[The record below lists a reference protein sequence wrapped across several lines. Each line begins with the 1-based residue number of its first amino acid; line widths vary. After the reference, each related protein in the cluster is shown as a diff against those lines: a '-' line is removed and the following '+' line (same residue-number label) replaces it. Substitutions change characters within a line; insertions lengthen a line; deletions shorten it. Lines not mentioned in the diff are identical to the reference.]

1 MKKQYFSGDL
11 LIGVDIG
18 GSQMKLVALEE
29 TGEILNKNIINTPKK
44 SISISENV
52 QGVLDNITQFIEEIE
67 HTYTNRS
74 IKKIGISL
82 PGLADSK
89 NQFMYQ
95 LPGKLFGLSEFNF
108 QEAFGD
114 KYFVRI
120 INDANSALLAEHWLG
135 AAKGFS
141 DVILLTLGTGVGG
154 AIMVNDKLLQ
164 GVNGRSGHIGQMI
177 MNPLGMADIF
187 YLPGTLET
195 FIGDMYVQR
204 RTCKKYNSAI
214 ELANGYLENE
224 RLAKS
229 YWLDSMKSLS
239 IALVTLINVIDPQI
253 IVIGGGI
260 AEADEALFDPL
271 QEYMDRY
278 EWRPKGNP
286 TPILKASFSLY
297 AGAIGAAKFI
307 QNYQE

>member
-1 MKKQYFSGDL
+1 MKKQNFAGNL
-11 LIGVDIG
+11 LIGADIG

-29 TGEILNKNIINTPKK
+29 TGEILNKTKVNTPKRSTSK
-44 SISISENV
+44 SKNV
-52 QGVLDNITQFIEEIE
+52 QEVLDGIIQFIDKTE
-67 HTYTNRS
+67 HTFTNRS
-74 IKKIGISL
+74 IKKIGICL
-82 PGLADSK
+82 PGLADSN

-108 QEAFGD
+108 QKALGD

-154 AIMVNDKLLQ
+154 AIMVNNTLLQ
-164 GVNGRSGHIGQMI
+164 GANGRSGHIGQMI
-177 MNPLGMADIF
+177 MNPLGIADIF

-204 RTCKKYNSAI
+204 RTCNKFNSAK
-214 ELANGYLENE
+214 ELADGYLADD
-224 RLAKS
+224 RLATS
-229 YWLDSMKSLS
+229 YWLDSIQALS
-239 IALVTLINVIDPQI
+239 IALVTLINVIDPQAI
-253 IVIGGGI
+253 IIGGGI
-260 AEADEALFDPL
+260 AEADEALFEPL
-271 QEYMDRY
+271 QSFMDRY
-278 EWRPKGNP
+278 EWRPKQEA
-286 TPILKASFSLY
+286 TPILKASFGLY

-307 QNYQE
+307 LNYQE